1 MMQRICGGKQRAGTK
16 LLHCR
21 LKLLDMSIVGLYCV
35 YMYIRVGRCVMKLQ
49 VSRWGNSLAVRLP
62 VECTRATGL
71 KEGDSVEASITP
83 SGEITLAP
91 EHIFDKSSFLV
102 RIAKLHA
109 SMPMS
114 ASVVE
119 TMRQE
124 ARY

>member
-1 MMQRICGGKQRAGTK
+1 MR
-16 LLHCR
+16 
-21 LKLLDMSIVGLYCV
+21 
-35 YMYIRVGRCVMKLQ
+35 LQ

-83 SGEITLAP
+83 TGEITLVP
-91 EHIFDKSSFLV
+91 ERMFDKAAFLA

-109 SMPMS
+109 SMPMTEP
-114 ASVVE
+114 VVE
-119 TMRQE
+119 AMRQE